1 MICCI
6 SHNSDPY
13 TIYYNCGIEDHKTMI
28 ILIYSLFVTINIYDY
43 SVNDIGTWRNSSVAK
58 YITIEL

>member
-13 TIYYNCGIEDHKTMI
+13 TIYYNCGIEDHKTK
-28 ILIYSLFVTINIYDY
+28 SNIYYDNFNKLI
-43 SVNDIGTWRNSSVAK
+43 VHNHK
-58 YITIEL
+58 YLRL